1 MPARGARI
9 VRLMT
14 IFPKA
19 PLLSPAA
26 MRAVE
31 QARSELFKE
40 VLVAIA
46 RSRAKAE
53 LAQEA
58 RQRVQQ
64 NINRAPARRPDE
76 FTLAAERLKAREEFA
91 DAVLGRIDAELDLV
105 EAEIRQRERFKRSML
120 RAREILGGEE
130 FDRMRAIAKARRRA
144 AKR

>member
-1 MPARGARI
+1 MLPAALDS
-9 VRLMT
+9 RLMT
-14 IFPKA
+14 RG

-31 QARSELFKE
+31 QARSESFKE

-76 FTLAAERLKAREEFA
+76 FTPAA
-91 DAVLGRIDAELDLV
+91 RIDPRTV
-105 EAEIRQRERFKRSML
+105 GKHQKSPL
-120 RAREILGGEE
+120 RDWEG
-130 FDRMRAIAKARRRA
+130 KV
-144 AKR
+144 

>member
-1 MPARGARI
+1 
-9 VRLMT
+9 
-14 IFPKA
+14 
-19 PLLSPAA
+19 

-64 NINRAPARRPDE
+64 NINRAPALWPDE

-91 DAVLGRIDAELDLV
+91 DAVLGHIDAKLDLV

-130 FDRMRAIAKARRRA
+130 FDRMRAIAKARRWA